1 MGLKKDY
8 TIQYDYD
15 LKNQQI
21 KLKNIDKS
29 IKDVNKNFT
38 SDKLHKYFSYI
49 LTQQSPAYS

>member
-8 TIQYDYD
+8 TIQYD

-29 IKDVNKNFT
+29 IKDVNLNSAT
-38 SDKLHKYFSYI
+38 L
-49 LTQQSPAYS
+49 